1 MIKPVTLPASAIC
14 DDCGAKFKKIRKHQ
28 RFCSA
33 RCRINAWRTATA
45 DPQKISEIDRRLK
58 VVEKKLGITT

>member
-1 MIKPVTLPASAIC
+1 MTKSVTLPASAIC

-28 RFCSA
+28 RFCST

-45 DPQKISEIDRRLK
+45 DPQKISELERRLK
-58 VVEKKLGITT
+58 AVEERLGITR

>member
-1 MIKPVTLPASAIC
+1 MIKPATLPASAVC

-33 RCRINAWRTATA
+33 RCRINAWRKATA
-45 DPQKISEIDRRLK
+45 DPQKISELEHRIEAL
-58 VVEKKLGITT
+58 EKIVIKST